1 MANEFVRDVMT
12 RSPRTLPAD
21 ETVSVAARLMEA
33 EDVGEI
39 IVTDQR
45 DVCGVVTDRDIT
57 VRAVAHGMDPVST
70 SVRDICS
77 EDPVTVESATSLIT
91 AAEVM
96 RDHAIRRLPVVDNGQ
111 LVGVVSLGD
120 LAMEKDPR
128 SALGQISAAPPNR

>member
-1 MANEFVRDVMT
+1 MT
-12 RSPRTLPAD
+12 RSPRTLPGD

-33 EDVGEI
+33 EDVGDI
-39 IVTDQR
+39 IVTEQR
-45 DVCGVVTDRDIT
+45 NVCGVVTDRDIT

-77 EDPVTVESATSLIT
+77 QDPVTVESGTSLNV

-96 RDHAIRRLPVVDNGQ
+96 RDHAIRRLPVVDNGK

-120 LAMEKDPR
+120 LAVERDPG